1 MELISVDSPYQGR
14 FLNYYNLRY
23 ELDDGKVNNYEMVS
37 RNNNLDIYNLGK
49 DRTQAVGIIA
59 HNRSKSKIL
68 LQREFRRTVNDF
80 VYEFPGGLIEN
91 GETPEE
97 CARRE
102 LREETGLD
110 LILTVGYLPPAITA
124 VGFSDESV
132 ATIICLAE
140 GRFTSSPFDDEE
152 IVADWY
158 TKQEVLDMIRSG
170 ERFAL
175 GTQRY
180 IYQWAIMR

>member
-1 MELISVDSPYQGR
+1 MRLISIDSSYQGR
-14 FLNYYNLRY
+14 FLNYYNLGYR
-23 ELDDGKVNNYEMVS
+23 LDNGQVSNYEMVS
-37 RNNNLDIYNLGK
+37 RNDNLTIHNLGI
-49 DRTQAVGIIA
+49 DDTQAVGIIV

-91 GETPEE
+91 NETPEE

-102 LREETGLD
+102 LKEETGLD
-110 LILTVGYLPPAITA
+110 LILTIGYLPPAVTA
-124 VGFSDESV
+124 VGLSDESV

-140 GRFTSSPFDDEE
+140 GRIVPSLFDDEE
-152 IVADWY
+152 IAADWY
-158 TKQEVLDMIRSG
+158 NKQEVLDMISLG

-180 IYQWAIMR
+180 IYQWAIT